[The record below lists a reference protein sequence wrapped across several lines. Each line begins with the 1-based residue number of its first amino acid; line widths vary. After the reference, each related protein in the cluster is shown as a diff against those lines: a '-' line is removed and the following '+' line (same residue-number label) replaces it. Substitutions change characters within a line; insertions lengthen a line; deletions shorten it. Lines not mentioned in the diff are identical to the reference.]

1 MEQNKSP
8 FVVTIMASP
17 RPDGNVAKLLDAAE
31 RGAKDAGANVT
42 RLTLSHMT
50 LRPCIACMKCRT
62 SGSCILPH
70 DDAHDTA
77 TLLAKADSV
86 IIATP
91 VYWSSIPAH
100 SNCCLTDWYMPSLI
114 PLHQVPCQN
123 SCIMVPDSALF
134 APAQRHGRSASHRQD
149 RPLKHFVAYSGSQD
163 TPYTRNKRHRH
174 KQHQATQ
181 TGNLEVS
188 NRSRLKTQCHL
199 SLTQPLTPTRLSQ
212 DG

>member
-91 VYWSSIPAH
+91 VYWSSIPGTLKLLLDRLVYAIIDT
-100 SNCCLTDWYMPSLI
+100 SAPGAMPKQ
-114 PLHQVPCQN
+114 LHHGARLGIICA
-123 SCIMVPDSALF
+123 CT
-134 APAQRHGRSASHRQD
+134 APW
-149 RPLKHFVAYSGSQD
+149 P
-163 TPYTRNKRHRH
+163 
-174 KQHQATQ
+174 
-181 TGNLEVS
+181 
-188 NRSRLKTQCHL
+188 L
-199 SLTQPLTPTRLSQ
+199 SLTQTRPTVKALRRIFRLAGYTVYPAISVTGTNNTKPLKPAILKSATVLGSKLSVTCRSRNH
-212 DG
+212 